1 MADTNKKGQS
11 LGTLFADL
19 SDKTTLL
26 IRQEI
31 TLAKQEVTEKLKR
44 ALKDVV
50 FFAIGAF
57 IAYIGLLALIAA
69 AALGLSLVLPRLGG
83 NPHRRRCGVAC
94 WRSFGLGGG
103 QHFKRH
109 QSQTGADH

>member
-19 SDKTTLL
+19 SDKTTSL

-44 ALKDVV
+44 AIKDVV
-50 FFAIGAF
+50 FLCHRCVHRLHRPFSADCRRRPGAF
-57 IAYIGLLALIAA
+57 SDIA
-69 AALGLSLVLPRLGG
+69 RLGG
-83 NPHRRRCGVAC
+83 DINCRCGGAARGRPLGV
-94 WRSFGLGGG
+94 GGG
-103 QHFKRH
+103 Q
-109 QSQTGADH
+109 QSKKYQPQTGANH